1 MVNINC
7 KSCKNLS
14 IVVTT
19 INSNNSYEC
28 NNHENRKMTLNKS
41 NEKQSNIPLYKHSF
55 HLGHSVRITEINN
68 IIDT

>member
-1 MVNINC
+1 MVNTNC

-28 NNHENRKMTLNKS
+28 NNHENRK
-41 NEKQSNIPLYKHSF
+41 I
-55 HLGHSVRITEINN
+55 
-68 IIDT
+68 

>member
-14 IVVTT
+14 VVVTT

-28 NNHENRKMTLNKS
+28 NNHENRKK
-41 NEKQSNIPLYKHSF
+41 
-55 HLGHSVRITEINN
+55 
-68 IIDT
+68 